1 MAIRHKLSR
10 RSLLRQG
17 SAALLASPL
26 FAQASAFVRAD
37 RPLANAVMSGDLV
50 YQGAEGCAA
59 VIWARADR
67 SSRMQV
73 TWRTSERGERR
84 TMAGPYCTET
94 TDFTGRMQIDD
105 LPPGQTILYEVQF
118 QGLDSAHSLSEPVRG
133 RLLTAPASARDIKF
147 LWSGD
152 QVGQGWGINPD
163 KGGMR
168 IFDTMLRAQPDFFL
182 HSGDTIYADGPLERE
197 VKLPDGVVWRNIV
210 TEEKSKVAETLDEY
224 RGQYRYNLL
233 DENFRSFIAGVT
245 QVWQWDDHET
255 MNNWSSSK
263 SVLDDPHYREKN
275 VPLMVSRASCAF
287 QEYAPLRPSST
298 ATDRVYRTV
307 HYGPLLDVFVL
318 DMRSYR
324 GPNTWNRQES
334 EGPETVYFGTE
345 QLAWLQD
352 SLKRS
357 RAVWKAVAC
366 DMPLGV
372 LVPDGKDTEGRV
384 RFENSANGDGPPLG
398 RELEIARL
406 LKFIKQEKI
415 RNTVWFTADVHYTA
429 AHYFNPAKAQFTDFH
444 PFWEFVSGPLNAGC
458 FGPNPPDDTFGLEV
472 MYQKAPPPGQSNLGP
487 STGMQF
493 FGEVEISA
501 RTQAM
506 TVTLRDLAGT
516 ALHRQEL
523 APERT

>member
-1 MAIRHKLSR
+1 MTPPHEFNR

-17 SAALLASPL
+17 ATALLAAPL
-26 FAQASAFVRAD
+26 AGRGSAFVRSD
-37 RPLANAVMSGDLV
+37 RPVPGAVMSGDLI
-50 YQGAEGCAA
+50 YEHTGSCAG
-59 VIWARADR
+59 VVWARADR
-67 SSRMQV
+67 ASRMQV

-84 TMAGPYCTET
+84 MIQGPYCTED
-94 TDFTGRMQIDD
+94 TDFTGRIQIED
-105 LPPGQTILYEVQF
+105 LPLDQTVLYEVQF
-118 QGLDSAHSLSEPVRG
+118 QGLDSARNLSAPIQG
-133 RLLTAPASARDIKF
+133 QLKTAPGAARDIKF

-168 IFDTMLRAQPDFFL
+168 IFDTMLRAQPDFFV
-182 HSGDTIYADGPLERE
+182 HNGDTIYADSPVEAE
-197 VKLPDGVVWRNIV
+197 VKLPDGSLWRNIV

-224 RGQYRYNLL
+224 RGQYRYSLL
-233 DENFRSFIAGVT
+233 DDNFRRFIAGVT
-245 QVWQWDDHET
+245 QIWQWDDHEV
-255 MNNWSSSK
+255 MNNWSPSK
-263 SVLDDPHYREKN
+263 SVLDDARYREKN
-275 VPLMVSRASCAF
+275 IPLLVSRATRAF

-298 ATDRVYRTV
+298 ATEGVYRTV

-334 EGPETVYFGTE
+334 EGPETAYFGGA
-345 QLAWLQD
+345 QMAWLQD
-352 SLKRS
+352 ALKRS
-357 RAVWKAVAC
+357 RAVWKVISC

-372 LVPDGKDTEGRV
+372 IVPDGKDAQGRPQ
-384 RFENSANGDGPPLG
+384 FENSANGDGPPLG

-406 LKFIKQEKI
+406 LKFMKQERI
-415 RNTVWFTADVHYTA
+415 RNTVWFTTDVHYTA

-458 FGPNPPDDTFGLEV
+458 FGPNVLDNTFGVEV
-472 MYQKAPPPGQSNLGP
+472 VYQKAPPPGHSNLGP
-487 STGMQF
+487 ASGMQF

-501 RTQAM
+501 RTRAM
-506 TVTLRDLAGT
+506 TVTLRDMSGA

-523 APERT
+523 APERA